1 MGRLLNTFVPI
12 LLALLFCTTR
22 NHDVSQLSVPHL
34 QCNLLDSFVW
44 QMAAANVEAPAA
56 VAAVEMPGGELS
68 HEQVKL
74 AVDGMIVED
83 LEHPIC

>member
-1 MGRLLNTFVPI
+1 LY
-12 LLALLFCTTR
+12 
-22 NHDVSQLSVPHL
+22 
-34 QCNLLDSFVW
+34 FVW

-56 VAAVEMPGGELS
+56 VAAVEMPGGDLS

-83 LEHPIC
+83 LEHPICLQLPQGALHVSLLPLREIGQPIGKQKPFQWPTDASRV